1 MDKTKDKEVELRK
14 NNMKLYPFYEMIGY
28 DVLFYYA
35 IRVMF
40 LSEVKSFNNSQIMIC
55 TTIYAIFQ
63 ILFQFPIT
71 LLVSKIG
78 KRNRAIVGN
87 ICLIIWAIL
96 LMILKDFKLL
106 IISQLIF
113 SLGFALKYISEANLL
128 SDSIPETDNSNEIF
142 TSIDKK
148 GFSRYHFFSSVAT
161 VLSGFL
167 FRINHY
173 LPLICTLV
181 FILLTTVLSFN
192 FVDIE
197 KRKQNKNKES
207 QDFKKYKK
215 ELKQGYKFVI
225 NSKRLRALLLF
236 TGVLWGVFTL
246 LETYELLLLQ
256 NFNVEPQFIGL
267 IFASLEFV
275 KGIFS
280 RRALVFNKL
289 FKNRSLSNILASVS
303 GLFII
308 TGCIS
313 FANINYY
320 AKIITIIVL
329 LLIMASFSAIYQ
341 ILAKKYFNNFT
352 NTKILPSIY
361 SVKYISDNVF
371 RIILTLVGTMLLM
384 FLNIKIVFLVTG
396 VLLVIATVFISSY
409 ADKKLGLDP
418 EEYTQKD
425 IYIRK

>member
-40 LSEVKSFNNSQIMIC
+40 LSEVKLFNDSQIMIC
-55 TTIYAIFQ
+55 TTIYALFQ

-78 KRNRAIVGN
+78 KRNGTIVGN
-87 ICLIIWAIL
+87 ICLIVWAIL
-96 LMILKDFKLL
+96 LMWLKDFKLL

-128 SDSIPETDNSNEIF
+128 SDSIPEADNSNEIF

-181 FILLTTVLSFN
+181 FIILTTVLSFN

-256 NFNVEPQFIGL
+256 NFNVEPQYIGL
-267 IFASLEFV
+267 IFAALEFV

-280 RRALVFNKL
+280 RRALIFNKL

-303 GLFII
+303 WLFII

-320 AKIITIIVL
+320 SKIFTIIIL

-341 ILAKKYFNNFT
+341 ILTKKYFNNFT

-371 RIILTLVGTMLLM
+371 RIILTLVGTILLM
-384 FLNIKIVFLVTG
+384 FLNIKIVILVTG
-396 VLLVIATVFISSY
+396 IILVIATVFISTY

>member
-78 KRNRAIVGN
+78 KRNGAIVGN

-396 VLLVIATVFISSY
+396 ILLVIATVFISSY